1 MRAILLKVI
10 DPISYTVT
18 ADRLLGSFSYDDG
31 DGNENVKK
39 AVGLLKQNNKFARAS
54 RFFVHKKW
62 GENSQAVHA
71 LKNSHPSQNK
81 LIFHSDLSYH

>member
-18 ADRLLGSFSYDDG
+18 AYRLIGRFSYDDG
-31 DGNENVKK
+31 DEKVKK
-39 AVGLLKQNNKFARAS
+39 SIGLLSKIT

-71 LKNSHPSQNK
+71 LKTVT
-81 LIFHSDLSYH
+81 LSKSTQFPF